1 MGMSGYAAFARRPLA
16 ACSLCPVSYPPIE
29 PYDTGMLDVG
39 DGQFVYYEQCG
50 NPAGKP
56 LVMVH
61 GGPGGGWSEN
71 SRRTADPAGYRIVLY
86 DQRGCG
92 RSTPHVADQDT
103 SLAANTT
110 EHLIADL
117 ERLREHLGIDRWMVF
132 GASWGTT
139 LGLAYAERHPER
151 VTEVVLAAVA
161 LTRRRDVDWLY
172 GGLRR
177 FLPEEWERFRDAV
190 PAGLRDG
197 DLTQVYDELLN
208 DADPQVRQ
216 RAADAWIEWE
226 NAVVSLDAGTTGPA
240 AKRADPRY
248 RLAFAR
254 LCAHYFSHGAWLAE
268 NQLIEQAHR
277 VHGIPA
283 ILVHGR
289 FDPQGSLEAPWQL
302 ARAWPDAELVIV
314 ENAGH
319 TSPALGQAITAAID
333 RFRPASG

>member
-1 MGMSGYAAFARRPLA
+1 MAA
-16 ACSLCPVSYPPIE
+16 PVPSYPPIE
-29 PYDTGMLDVG
+29 PFDTGMLDVG
-39 DGQFVYYEQCG
+39 DGQLVYYEQCG

-56 LVMVH
+56 LVLVH
-61 GGPGGGWSEN
+61 GGPGGGWSVN
-71 SRRTADPAGYRIVLY
+71 SRRMADPAAYRIVLY

-92 RSTPHVADQDT
+92 RSTPHAAEHDT
-103 SLAANTT
+103 SLATNTT
-110 EHLIADL
+110 SDLIADL
-117 ERLREHLGIDRWMVF
+117 ERLRAHLGIERWLVF

-139 LGLAYAERHPER
+139 LGLAYAEQFPQR
-151 VTEVVLAAVA
+151 VTELILAAVA
-161 LTRRRDVDWLY
+161 LTRRADVDWLY

-177 FLPEEWERFRDAV
+177 FLPEEWARYRDAV

-208 DADPQVRQ
+208 SADPAVRQ
-216 RAADAWIEWE
+216 RAADAWMAWE
-226 NAVVSLDAGTTGPA
+226 DAVVSLDNGAAGTSGS

-277 VHGIPA
+277 VHGIPGL
-283 ILVHGR
+283 LVHGR
-289 FDPQGSLEAPWQL
+289 FDPQGPLEAAWQL
-302 ARAWPDAELVIV
+302 ARAWPDAELVVV

-319 TSPALGQAITAAID
+319 TSPAIGQAIVAATD
-333 RFRPASG
+333 RFRPAAGDQPV